1 MCWLT
6 KTSFYWKYLTWFCQ
20 TLFLADFQCAHVWRC
35 RSVCFKKS
43 FDTMFPRLTKLGL
56 CHSLFGDP
64 PKESFFFYYHIGFEM
79 WWKTLKNVKLSEN
92 AYLIKC
98 GAIHAQKMSHNGL
111 WAIAHVSNGTNSQ
124 DDERTDLIFNL
135 KSL

>member
-1 MCWLT
+1 
-6 KTSFYWKYLTWFCQ
+6 
-20 TLFLADFQCAHVWRC
+20 
-35 RSVCFKKS
+35 
-43 FDTMFPRLTKLGL
+43 MFPRLTKLGL

-124 DDERTDLIFNL
+124 DDERTDLIFKSKITL
-135 KSL
+135 KTDVLPYLMLVCSKGKGKGERGVGRVLDGPKANSWLNKGHV